1 MRLLIVCVLV
11 VNLLAFS
18 GCSANKAG
26 GARPDYTTQS
36 SPPAAPAE
44 RPAAAND
51 SVSPY
56 SGMTKASEGSMQRV
70 KAQTEDSSLTKADNA
85 QAASEAIERKIIRN
99 GKLTI
104 ETDSPTSGQSK
115 ITSIAES
122 LGGFVITSEF
132 KQGGASASES
142 VIITVRVPATQF
154 NEALEK
160 IRTTGNQVLN
170 ENVTGQDVT
179 EEFLDLEARIKT
191 KKALEAQFL
200 EIMKQAKNV
209 SDALEV
215 QTEISNV
222 RTEIERMEGRK
233 RFLQNQ
239 ASLSTII
246 ITLQTPPPILVSTST
261 SGFGHSIKQAFAEG
275 IDLAALIVLGLIRLI
290 IVLIPITLFIFLPL
304 GLILKFIV
312 RRLRNNKKS
321 EPIAQPQS

>member
-1 MRLLIVCVLV
+1 MRFLIACF
-11 VNLLAFS
+11 LAIGLFALS
-18 GCSANKAG
+18 GCSA
-26 GARPDYTTQS
+26 QS
-36 SPPAAPAE
+36 TAKMERTASNDSVANPSAPAE
-44 RPAAAND
+44 QGKA
-51 SVSPY
+51 SSPY
-56 SGMTKASEGSMQRV
+56 SGAVNAQEGRMQPV
-70 KAQTEDSSLTKADNA
+70 KAQNEDGSLAKAGTA

-99 GKLTI
+99 GKLAI
-104 ETDSPTSGQSK
+104 ETDSPTGGQSK
-115 ITSIAES
+115 ITTIAES

-132 KQGGASASES
+132 KQGGATSSES

-160 IRTTGNQVLN
+160 IRTTGNRVIN

-209 SDALEV
+209 TDALEV

-239 ASLSTII
+239 ASLSTITV
-246 ITLQTPPPILVSTST
+246 TLQTPPPVLISTST
-261 SGFGHSIKQAFAEG
+261 SGFGHSVKQAFAEG

-304 GLILKFIV
+304 GLVLRFIV
-312 RRLRNNKKS
+312 RRLRSNKKT